1 MKTKITILVDE
12 GSLMYAPSAY
22 VEVRYLV
29 PVGGIP
35 ARGGGYHVPPRL
47 AHPRLADEN
56 FICFGKTKKELIEKI
71 NSRFPDERYIKEY
84 V

>member
-1 MKTKITILVDE
+1 MKTKITILLDE

-22 VEVRYLV
+22 IEVRYAH
-29 PVGGIP
+29 PVGGIA
-35 ARGGGYHVPPRL
+35 ARGGGYHVPPHL
-47 AHPRLADEN
+47 GYPTKADYN

-71 NSRFPDERYIKEY
+71 NSLFPEEKYIKEY

>member
-22 VEVRYLV
+22 IEVRYAQ
-29 PVGGIP
+29 PMGGIC
-35 ARGGGYHVPPRL
+35 ARGGAYHVSPRL
-47 AHPRLADEN
+47 AYPRLADDN

-71 NSRFPDERYIKEY
+71 NSRFPDDRYIKEY